1 MCMFSVSPLSLF
13 HYIMILM
20 STGERAPIDGVLKL
34 STDFVY
40 IIFSHS
46 WFQDITDFTNFILL
60 SLYYIPVYAC
70 LLDFECMNEIN
81 SNYTQINSNYTQIY

>member
-1 MCMFSVSPLSLF
+1 
-13 HYIMILM
+13 MILM

-46 WFQDITDFTNFILL
+46 WFQDITDFTNSILL

-81 SNYTQINSNYTQIY
+81 SNYTQIY